1 MKSLFYSGMLL
12 LIVFEVANVFF
23 IMPMPG
29 SQEMESIGLA
39 YFLYSK
45 RWIIRSILALIALIG
60 IKGAWKNT
68 KWLVIFLCMA
78 YTGVLYLTHYQMAAD
93 TMFYQPRQL
102 YFLKADQSVVDQDRL
117 VIGVA
122 HNGEAKAY
130 PIQFLGYHHQVQDTI
145 GGKPVMVTYCTVC
158 RTGRVYEPIVN
169 GQLEKFRLVGMDH
182 YNAMFEDHTTKS
194 WWRQATGEAIAGPLS
209 GNKLPE
215 VPAIQSSLET
225 WLELYPGSLIMQPD
239 SNFREIYDG
248 LSDYESGQR
257 SGRLTRRDTASWQDK
272 SWIAGIDLGEVSKA
286 YDWNELVSKEVIND
300 TLASTPVSI
309 VITSDQKGL
318 FAFRRHSREQMLSF
332 RNDTLTDGTV
342 DYTLTGTAMDTSSE
356 SLRLLPVYQEYWH
369 SWRTFHPSTRK

>member
-1 MKSLFYSGMLL
+1 
-12 LIVFEVANVFF
+12 
-23 IMPMPG
+23 
-29 SQEMESIGLA
+29 MESIGVA

-60 IKGAWKNT
+60 IKGAWKNK
-68 KWLVIFLCMA
+68 KWRVIFLMLA
-78 YTGVLYLTHYQMAAD
+78 YAGVLYLTHYKMAAD
-93 TMFYQPRQL
+93 TMFYQPRYLQ
-102 YFLKADQSVVDQDRL
+102 FLKADENVVDPDRL
-117 VIGVA
+117 VIGVT

-158 RTGRVYEPIVN
+158 RTGRVFEPMVN

-182 YNAMFEDHTTKS
+182 YNAMFEDHATKS
-194 WWRQATGEAIAGPLS
+194 WWRQGTGEAIAGPLS

-225 WLELYPGSLIMQPD
+225 WLKLYPGSLIMQPD
-239 SNFREIYDG
+239 SNFSEIYDS

-286 YDWNELVSKEVIND
+286 YDWNELVSKGVIND
-300 TLASTPVSI
+300 TPGSIPISI
-309 VITSDQKGL
+309 VLTPDQKGL
-318 FAFRRHSREQMLSF
+318 FAFRRLTDEQQLTF
-332 RNDTLTDGTV
+332 RNDTLTDGTA
-342 DYTLTGTAMDTSSE
+342 DYALTGGAMDSSSS
-356 SLRLLPVYQEYWH
+356 SLYILPVYQEYWH

>member
-29 SQEMESIGLA
+29 SQEMESIGVA

-60 IKGAWKNT
+60 IKGAWKNK
-68 KWLVIFLCMA
+68 KWRVIFLMLA
-78 YTGVLYLTHYQMAAD
+78 YAGVLYLTHYKMAAD
-93 TMFYQPRQL
+93 TMFYQPRYLQ
-102 YFLKADQSVVDQDRL
+102 FLNAAENVVDPDRL
-117 VIGVA
+117 VIGVT

-158 RTGRVYEPIVN
+158 RTGRVFEPMVN

-182 YNAMFEDHTTKS
+182 YNAMFEDHATKS
-194 WWRQATGEAIAGPLS
+194 WWRQGTGEAIAGPLS

-225 WLELYPGSLIMQPD
+225 WLKLYPGSLIMQPD
-239 SNFREIYDG
+239 SNFSEIYDS

-286 YDWNELVSKEVIND
+286 YDWNELVSKGVIND
-300 TLASTPVSI
+300 TPGSIPISI
-309 VITSDQKGL
+309 VLTPDQKGL
-318 FAFRRHSREQMLSF
+318 FAFRRRTDEQQLTF
-332 RNDTLTDGTV
+332 RNDTLTDGTA
-342 DYTLTGTAMDTSSE
+342 DYALTGGAMDSSSS
-356 SLRLLPVYQEYWH
+356 SLYILPVYQEYWH